1 VKKLLYILGLIGL
14 LLSCGMPMGDT
25 VKTAD
30 EKVTVFYLE
39 KVPKQKAV
47 KFLRYWKNNGFI
59 GEEPQ
64 VIQLDLMNDDVI
76 AVKLIEKSMYHEK
89 SLSIHEQSLL
99 QELERNLETEVFNQ
113 EVSIIITDNTFR
125 PIERN

>member
-1 VKKLLYILGLIGL
+1 
-14 LLSCGMPMGDT
+14 MPMGDT
-25 VKTAD
+25 VKTED

-39 KVPKQKAV
+39 QVPKEKAI
-47 KFLRYWKNNGFI
+47 KFIKYWKNNGLI

-64 VIQLDLMNDDVI
+64 KIQLDKLENGYFT
-76 AVKLIEKSMYHEK
+76 VKLIEKSTYHEEP
-89 SLSIHEQSLL
+89 LSIHEESLL
-99 QELERNLETEVFNQ
+99 QELERNLETEVFKQ